1 MLEQKKA
8 AIFDMDG
15 TLMDSMWM
23 WRDIDIEYLGRFG
36 RDLPRELQFEIEGMG
51 FTETACYFKEKFQI
65 PQTVEEIKADW
76 NKMAYDIYANRVFLK
91 PGALELLREM
101 KARGMKLGIATSNHI
116 DLAMAALV
124 SNQVEGMFDC
134 ILTSCDVARGKPS
147 PDVYLAVAD
156 RLQVEPEECI
166 VFEDVPMG
174 ILAGKNAGMQVC
186 AVEDAFSL
194 ERKKEICSL
203 ADYYI
208 RSFKEVLEQTYE
220 VTK

>member
-208 RSFKEVLEQTYE
+208 RSFQEVLEQTYE

>member
-36 RDLPRELQFEIEGMG
+36 KELPKKLQFEIEGMG
-51 FTETACYFKEKFQI
+51 FTETACYFKEKFQL

-91 PGALELLREM
+91 PGALELLQEM
-101 KARGMKLGIATSNHI
+101 KSRGMKLGIATSNHI

-124 SNQVEGMFDC
+124 SNQVDGMFDC
-134 ILTSCDVARGKPS
+134 ILTSCDVAKGKPS
-147 PDVYLAVAD
+147 PDVYLAVAH
-156 RLQVEPEECI
+156 RLQVEPEQCI

-186 AVEDAFSL
+186 AVEDEFSL
-194 ERKKEICSL
+194 ERKAEICGL

-208 RSFKEVLEQTYE
+208 RNFHEVLDQTYE
-220 VTK
+220 VIK

>member
-36 RDLPRELQFEIEGMG
+36 RELPKELQFEIEGMG
-51 FTETACYFKEKFQI
+51 FTETASYFKEKFQI

-76 NKMAYDIYANRVFLK
+76 NQMAYDIYATRVFLK
-91 PGALELLREM
+91 PGALKLLREM

-134 ILTSCDVARGKPS
+134 ILTSCDVAKGKPA

-156 RLQVEPEECI
+156 QLQVEPEECI

-194 ERKKEICSL
+194 ERKNEICGL

-208 RSFKEVLEQTYE
+208 RDFYEVLDQTYE